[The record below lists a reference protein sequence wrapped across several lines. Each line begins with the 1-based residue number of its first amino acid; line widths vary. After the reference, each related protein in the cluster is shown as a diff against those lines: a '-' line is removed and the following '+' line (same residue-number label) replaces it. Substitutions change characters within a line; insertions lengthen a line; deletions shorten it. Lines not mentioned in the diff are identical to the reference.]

1 MTEYT
6 PQADSFRAVRLLRLL
21 RIGSLVLASGRDD
34 VALRIVDR
42 IVSEYEVPIQI
53 AIGRE
58 GPVLELRSTY
68 T

>member
-6 PQADSFRAVRLLRLL
+6 PKADSFKAVRLLRLL
-21 RIGSLVLASGRDD
+21 RIGSLVLARGRDD
-34 VALRIVDR
+34 VALRIID
-42 IVSEYEVPIQI
+42 QI
-53 AIGRE
+53 ATEYQVPVHICIGAE